1 IDTRHLTTDVRAVR
15 PYMSIICPPEEI
27 SVIRVITL
35 IVKIH
40 GLNCILY
47 LTQKPQINAE
57 TMRGSL
63 YIMETFAERAHSAC
77 APRPD
82 SKAQA
87 SACAPLRILS

>member
-1 IDTRHLTTDVRAVR
+1 
-15 PYMSIICPPEEI
+15 MSIICPPEKI
-27 SVIRVITL
+27 CVIRVITL

-40 GLNCILY
+40 GLNYILY

-57 TMRGSL
+57 TMRGLL

-82 SKAQA
+82 GKAQA